1 MTDEAPRSTSPETQR
16 IRADDPEQLR
26 QWSNRLG
33 VSPAEL
39 KRIISEVGDDAD
51 KVWAYLNTRA

>member
-1 MTDEAPRSTSPETQR
+1 MTEVPRSSKPDTER

-33 VSPAEL
+33 VSQAEL